1 MNYGV
6 KAQRLN
12 GSMAQWIR
20 IYYKKFYRC
29 AFVPLS
35 LWAIVPF
42 NDLIWIVTAQQR

>member
-29 AFVPLS
+29 AFVP
-35 LWAIVPF
+35 F